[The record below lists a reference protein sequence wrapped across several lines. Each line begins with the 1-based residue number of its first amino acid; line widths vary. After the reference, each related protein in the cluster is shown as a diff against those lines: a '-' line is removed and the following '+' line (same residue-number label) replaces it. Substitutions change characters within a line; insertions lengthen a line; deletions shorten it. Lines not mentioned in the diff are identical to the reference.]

1 MEDEEKKRKKKDEE
15 QKDEEQKTL
24 SLPTLTL
31 DPPTQDKS
39 NYRCKYDPALDTSL
53 VKKSAGPLYRH
64 SKPAL
69 LIKPNPNRDP
79 RLKLAYPSPLSTHP
93 TTPSG
98 RSALIAGLSRSSRT
112 RQAFHSR
119 VELIPSYPYDRNS
132 LGPPPP
138 PPPSAILITMLD
150 KLVTGEQVR
159 SHFSQFGR
167 IAECEIKLDPQ
178 TGGSLGIC
186 WLRFL
191 NQITHPTA
199 ESRHSSSSQTPT
211 ISSISNKN
219 NRDQQDGHQSALAA
233 VKKANGARI
242 GCMLNMGPAPTSSS
256 ASRRLSTSNKLQH
269 YGIRCQL
276 DGQGKKCEQAV
287 AEQLDLLYPPLPPPP
302 PLQDLSPSPLPPPPL
317 QLDSH
322 LSPAPTNQ
330 PLLPSPSHQP
340 STVTSSSHP
349 SVPAPNHLT
358 PQHLELESEISKRI
372 STSITLA
379 PSPHPINHLS
389 QSTPHHIPTSIN
401 QLTGSDSHALHL
413 NDQAFLPSEIDP
425 SSQSSLPPPPPQAAL
440 AHPPTIP
447 SAMRHRDYS
456 QLPSSS
462 TRHLSTPSVKSKIPE
477 SSHLSSSLTSSKMP
491 MVLKT
496 SHYIKQG
503 HVASSS
509 TRSKIAAGFVAAAQ
523 TAAITAAK
531 KAGLKLSSH
540 EQTEEHRRSGS
551 RDRRGG
557 RRSRSSST
565 DSRPYIPKSGS
576 SKSGSDDSESESEDE
591 DAREERQKEE
601 AREELIQS
609 RTFHRPG
616 RPDLRPTT
624 TYKPSIPRPS
634 LPGLSLLW
642 PHNHIG
648 IDKSIKI
655 EILKRLS
662 LNHFSFLTIN
672 RVHLAEVQER
682 CKVFYGQAEL
692 KEYFS
697 KFQPDQIM
705 TDGQMWYITFL
716 TPNNAQLSYAYIHSS
731 SYVGTKLPIEV
742 HEPITPQYFREL
754 VDNNMQPLPVRRRC
768 NDDEP
773 SDRRPA
779 QERADDVD
787 QERRQVVVEEIEKK
801 QKIDSRP
808 KHDDSDRA
816 DRSIESKPQ
825 ADLQRLAIISA
836 PQPPL
841 RTLGHPSSWENNP
854 DQRSAILKL
863 PSFSKRKS
871 SQSVTKNS
879 SQSRSHDN
887 TNPAPPGGIKKDN
900 LSRQSLIEDDE
911 SIETTGRASSHKQ
924 AIEDD
929 DFASIASSDV
939 NQPRRRRPNS
949 TRESRPPVQETV
961 PSSSPTHA
969 ISDEESDKRPSYPA
983 NPPPRPIK
991 KRVVQPAKKRRFQK
1005 VAFTSSEEEEAEE
1018 EKKDQPPKN
1027 KKWKRAQLATEKDE
1041 KTQTVVEV
1049 PPCPEEPKVTV
1060 DEIILD
1066 SPIGVSAPSPRAPG
1080 TLDSLAESEVPP
1092 TESILEVKPRRNK
1105 KVRLSAQAR
1114 SSTKKAQN
1122 GRMVVD
1128 EEQAV
1133 PRLEEVA
1140 EDAEDLYFV
1149 KLALSRSR
1157 SGRSLHPPITQKPK
1171 ATDASNQ
1178 PLDRNRKVGQDRSI
1192 VHWQRRA
1199 RKSSSPSLKAGSEC
1213 EAEQEEEEAQSES
1226 KGKANEGVGRHSTGS
1241 SRTEGYYHI
1250 SSSQKAIYLPQRNKA
1265 IIDLGSLAPATAT
1278 TATTTTVSNP
1288 TQFSALALS
1297 RSTRVNSRRFIL
1309 NMEQNKKASIL
1320 SSGNNPANDSLDSSL
1335 QLQANPNP
1343 APSLDSVAD
1352 VLKFNQLRTR
1362 KKQLKFSRSP
1372 IHDWGLYAME
1382 TIPAGEMVIEY
1393 VGEVIRQAVADR
1405 REKLYERMGI
1415 GSSYLFRV
1423 DDDLVVDA
1431 TKKGN
1436 LGRLINHCCSPNC
1449 TAKIITINGE
1459 KKIVIY
1465 AKVTI
1470 ELGDEVTYDYHFPK
1484 EEVKIPCLCG
1494 SVKCK
1499 GTLSVQPTFLS
1510 FFFFFIAFYFFFFD

>member
-1 MEDEEKKRKKKDEE
+1 
-15 QKDEEQKTL
+15 
-24 SLPTLTL
+24 
-31 DPPTQDKS
+31 
-39 NYRCKYDPALDTSL
+39 
-53 VKKSAGPLYRH
+53 
-64 SKPAL
+64 
-69 LIKPNPNRDP
+69 
-79 RLKLAYPSPLSTHP
+79 
-93 TTPSG
+93 
-98 RSALIAGLSRSSRT
+98 
-112 RQAFHSR
+112 
-119 VELIPSYPYDRNS
+119 
-132 LGPPPP
+132 
-138 PPPSAILITMLD
+138 MLD

-199 ESRHSSSSQTPT
+199 DSRHSSSSQTPA
-211 ISSISNKN
+211 INKI

-256 ASRRLSTSNKLQH
+256 ASRRLSTSIKQQH

-287 AEQLDLLYPPLPPPP
+287 AEQLDLLYPPLPPQP
-302 PLQDLSPSPLPPPPL
+302 PLQDLSPEPLPPPPL
-317 QLDSH
+317 QFDAHPS
-322 LSPAPTNQ
+322 SAPINQ

-340 STVTSSSHP
+340 SAVTSSSHP
-349 SVPAPNHLT
+349 SVPAPNHPT
-358 PQHLELESEISKRI
+358 PQHLESESEISKRI

-379 PSPHPINHLS
+379 PSPHPINNLS
-389 QSTPHHIPTSIN
+389 QSTPHQVPTPIN
-401 QLTGSDSHALHL
+401 PFTGSDSHPLHS
-413 NDQAFLPSEIDP
+413 NDQPFLPSEIDP
-425 SSQSSLPPPPPQAAL
+425 SSQSSLPPPPQAAL
-440 AHPPTIP
+440 APPPTIP
-447 SAMRHRDYS
+447 SAMRHKDYS

-462 TRHLSTPSVKSKIPE
+462 IRHLSTPSAKSRIPE

-491 MVLKT
+491 MILKT

-531 KAGLKLSSH
+531 KAGLKLSSQ
-540 EQTEEHRRSGS
+540 EQTEEHRRSSS
-551 RDRRGG
+551 RDRRGA

-662 LNHFSFLTIN
+662 LNNFSFLTIN
-672 RVHLAEVQER
+672 RVNLADVQER

-754 VDNNMQPLPVRRRC
+754 VNNNMQPLPVRTRS
-768 NDDEP
+768 NDDGP
-773 SDRRPA
+773 SDHRPA
-779 QERADDVD
+779 QERVDDVD

-801 QKIDSRP
+801 QKIDSQP
-808 KHDDSDRA
+808 KHHDSDRA
-816 DRSIESKPQ
+816 DRPIESKPQ
-825 ADLQRLAIISA
+825 ADLQRLAISSA
-836 PQPPL
+836 PPPPL

-900 LSRQSLIEDDE
+900 LNRQSLIEDDE

-929 DFASIASSDV
+929 DYASIASSDV
-939 NQPRRRRPNS
+939 NQPRRRRPDS
-949 TRESRPPVQETV
+949 IRESRPPVQETV
-961 PSSSPTHA
+961 PSSSPTRA
-969 ISDEESDKRPSYPA
+969 MSDEESDKRPSYPV
-983 NPPPRPIK
+983 NPHPRPIK

-1027 KKWKRAQLATEKDE
+1027 KKWKRAQLATETDE

-1066 SPIGVSAPSPRAPG
+1066 SPIGVSAPSPRAPRI
-1080 TLDSLAESEVPP
+1080 LDPLGESEVPP

-1171 ATDASNQ
+1171 STDASNQ

-1213 EAEQEEEEAQSES
+1213 EAEQEGEEAQSGS
-1226 KGKANEGVGRHSTGS
+1226 KEKANEGVGRHSTGS

-1250 SSSQKAIYLPQRNKA
+1250 PSSQKAIYLPQRNKA

-1499 GTLSVQPTFLS
+1499 GTLN
-1510 FFFFFIAFYFFFFD
+1510 